1 MDLLAYFRVLRRH
14 WLLIV
19 VATLLG
25 AALGSAS
32 TLLDRESSS
41 ERARYRATATLVF
54 DTSPAD
60 GSPRRHYS
68 NPNQIAIL
76 TTTGDVPDNVAK
88 KLGTTVPSR
97 VLAARIITTTNA
109 ASATLDITAID
120 PDPQRAT
127 TLANT
132 FASELVTALNAKEL
146 EAFTVDVNTLTDR
159 LDTLQKSRDTLLAQL
174 TANPTDQFV
183 RAQYD
188 AAASN
193 FSNTYQQYLRTNS
206 LGAPSAAVSPLEQA
220 EAVPIESSLYDDL
233 LNRGVTGQNHFQG
246 GVSDNTYVAPASGS
260 SFNDPVSRGVLGGLL
275 GLLAGV
281 GLALLA
287 HKLDRRVRTR
297 DEVEA
302 AFELPVLAEVPRLT
316 SAQQRQ
322 HDIVANS
329 APLSRAAEAYRAAR
343 TSLLFQQ
350 AAAHAAERGP
360 TAPTAT
366 NGAGS
371 APERNDVGSDSLFE
385 PDQQGPLV
393 LMVTSASPGEGKTTT
408 SANLASVFGE
418 AGASVL
424 MLNCD
429 FRRPSIHEMFG
440 VADEPRRVQGT
451 TVPGV
456 KVVTNVLV
464 DPGSNP
470 AQVVAAQRQVIAAAR
485 SRFDVIILDTAPL
498 LTANDAVEVVSSADL
513 VLLVARPG
521 LTTMDT
527 AQRSMD
533 LLNRL
538 DAPLAGV
545 VLVATS
551 EVPNDYYYYYQRG
564 RVPEGMGR
572 RRAARAARSNGKA
585 GRPAVDAS
593 IDAATANAIFG
604 QPETTDEPQAP

>member
-14 WLLIV
+14 WRLIV

-25 AALGSAS
+25 AALGAAS
-32 TLLDRESSS
+32 TLLDRESSNK
-41 ERARYRATATLVF
+41 RVYYRATATLVF
-54 DTSPAD
+54 DTSSLD
-60 GSPRRHYS
+60 GTSRRHYS

-76 TTTGDVPDNVAK
+76 TTSGDVPDNVAK
-88 KLGTTVPSR
+88 KLSTTATGR
-97 VLAARIITTTNA
+97 ELATRITTTTNTD
-109 ASATLDITAID
+109 SATLEISAID
-120 PDPQRAT
+120 PDPQRAA
-127 TLANT
+127 TLADT
-132 FASELVTALNAKEL
+132 FASELIATLNAKEL
-146 EAFTVDVNTLTDR
+146 DAFTVDVNTLTDR
-159 LDTLQKSRDTLLAQL
+159 LDKLQKNRDTLLAQL
-174 TANPTDQFV
+174 TANPNDQFV
-183 RAQYD
+183 RGQYD

-193 FSNTYQQYLRTNS
+193 YSNTFQQYLQKNS
-206 LGAPSAAVSPLEQA
+206 LGAPPAAVSPLEQA
-220 EAVPIESSLYDDL
+220 EPVPIGSSVYNAL
-233 LNRGVTGQNHFQG
+233 LSRGLTGTNHLTG
-246 GVSDNTYVAPASGS
+246 DATNTFIAPASGS
-260 SFNDPVSRGVLGGLL
+260 SFDDPVSRGVLGGLL

-281 GLALLA
+281 GLALVA

-297 DEVEA
+297 DEAEA

-316 SAQQRQ
+316 SSQQRQ
-322 HDIVANS
+322 HDIVASS

-350 AAAHAAERGP
+350 AAAQAAERGP
-360 TAPTAT
+360 TAPTVT

-371 APERNDVGSDSLFE
+371 AERDDAGADSLFE

-408 SANLASVFGE
+408 SANLAAVFGE

-424 MLNCD
+424 VLNCD
-429 FRRPSIHEMFG
+429 FRRPSIHEMFRLT
-440 VADEPRRVQGT
+440 DEPRRVQST
-451 TVPGV
+451 AVPGV

-470 AQVVAAQRQVIAAAR
+470 AQVVAAQRQVISAAR
-485 SRFDVIILDTAPL
+485 SRFDVVILDTAPL

-513 VLLVARPG
+513 VLLVARPE

-527 AQRSMD
+527 AQRSME

-551 EVPNDYYYYYQRG
+551 EVANDYYYYYQRG
-564 RVPEGMGR
+564 RVPEATGR
-572 RRAARAARSNGKA
+572 RRAARKARSNGKA
-585 GRPAVDAS
+585 GSLDAGAS
-593 IDAATANAIFG
+593 IDAATANEMFAA
-604 QPETTDEPQAP
+604 QPQATDEPQAP